1 MQLSEV
7 TLSGFPASASSEPLP
22 VQSLA
27 QLLAVRELQRH
38 QPVISLRQALE
49 QMGYVDAA
57 TLDRIQAENPDYL
70 RSQSA
75 ELVRRMLA
83 EDPFRTLRP
92 QVFTGLLG
100 AVESHSPQSET
111 PAQQLTNG
119 ELLGPES
126 RRLGAAQHFPT
137 SSLAS
142 QSRPLLVSVA
152 AGAPLSLREL
162 EIRHI
167 EQLLREHKNITMVA
181 KLLDIDRRTL
191 QRKLRGLGIEWRD
204 E

>member
-75 ELVRRMLA
+75 ELVRRMLLTTDDLEHA
-83 EDPFRTLRP
+83 LARMAGIPEVDTVRFAILPEAFQALRVREARLNGVVP
-92 QVFTGLLG
+92 LG
-100 AVESHSPQSET
+100 MA
-111 PAQQLTNG
+111 
-119 ELLGPES
+119 
-126 RRLGAAQHFPT
+126 
-137 SSLAS
+137 
-142 QSRPLLVSVA
+142 
-152 AGAPLSLREL
+152 
-162 EIRHI
+162 
-167 EQLLREHKNITMVA
+167 
-181 KLLDIDRRTL
+181 
-191 QRKLRGLGIEWRD
+191 
-204 E
+204 

>member
-1 MQLSEV
+1 MQLSQV

-75 ELVRRMLA
+75 ELVRRMLLTTDDLEHA
-83 EDPFRTLRP
+83 HRRNTNHVYVSGLPSRSEDIVLIHLPARD
-92 QVFTGLLG
+92 VGLERAFDVG
-100 AVESHSPQSET
+100 F
-111 PAQQLTNG
+111 AQ
-119 ELLGPES
+119 
-126 RRLGAAQHFPT
+126 
-137 SSLAS
+137 
-142 QSRPLLVSVA
+142 A
-152 AGAPLSLREL
+152 AGL
-162 EIRHI
+162 H
-167 EQLLREHKNITMVA
+167 QLH
-181 KLLDIDRRTL
+181 DRR
-191 QRKLRGLGIEWRD
+191 
-204 E
+204 